1 MKLFFKLLFIVIQ
14 INLIA
19 QTSAVVNINKLNFPF
34 NNYGNIGNDPW
45 NYDVTYI
52 GKPVLYQG
60 GIMISGYSD
69 STLWASCSQREYIG
83 RDYLP
88 GKVGSNPNDSNNIIY
103 AVRKDD
109 PDFGNSWHKW
119 KYAVEQGAYFYDG
132 DGNGI
137 YDPIDHNGNGIW
149 EPNEDR
155 PDLLYDATYFTVYN
169 DAVPTENRRF
179 ENSFPIGIEIRQTI
193 FASSLNSFLEDVIF
207 IRYSLLY
214 KGYGDASEP
223 DTLTDVIFSIPNDPD
238 IGDFHTDKIACDT
251 SLHSGFAYKSNVDWV
266 FGINPPSLF
275 RVIVQGPLVK
285 SNDKNDAGYNRMGP
299 LLGEHKFD
307 NHKNLGLS
315 AYMGRFNA
323 DAYMYA
329 PATINQAR
337 NYMEGKLSD
346 GTPIDPCNFV
356 YGEFFG
362 GINCEEVNPAKWFS
376 GDPVT
381 QTGWIAFR
389 GGNIFDLTSTGKFN
403 LIKNQPMDI
412 IIAYVVGQGD
422 DYFSS
427 ITVARDNV
435 RNVFTEYENNFPNAF
450 EIPDYEEIYPKTF
463 SLSQNYPNPFN
474 PVTKIKYAI
483 PGVGDENFRPLQA
496 QLIVYDILGREVKT
510 LVNEPQGPGNYEIT
524 FDASQLAS
532 GVYFYRLS
540 SGDFIS
546 TKKMILLR

>member
-1 MKLFFKLLFIVIQ
+1 LKLFVNILFIVM
-14 INLIA
+14 NLNIVA
-19 QTSAVVNINKLNFPF
+19 QTSVVVDINKLSFPF

-45 NYDVTYI
+45 NYSVTYLEKTI
-52 GKPVLYQG
+52 LYQG

-69 STLWASCSQREYIG
+69 STLWASCSQREYVG

-103 AVRKDD
+103 SVRKDD
-109 PDFGNSWHKW
+109 PEFGISWQKW

-149 EPNEDR
+149 EPTEDR

-169 DAVPTENRRF
+169 DGVPSENRRWK
-179 ENSFPIGIEIRQTI
+179 ETYPLGIEVRQTI
-193 FASSLNSFLEDVIF
+193 FASNLNSFLENVVF

-214 KGYGDASEP
+214 KGYGEASEP

-238 IGDFHTDKIACDT
+238 IGDFSTDKIACDT
-251 SLHSGFAYKSNVDWV
+251 VLHSGFAYKDREDWV

-275 RVIVQGPLVK
+275 RVIVQGPLVN
-285 SNDKNDAGYNRMGP
+285 SNEGNDAGYNRMGP
-299 LLGEHKFD
+299 LLGEQEYIK
-307 NHKNLGLS
+307 NKNLGLS

-329 PATINQAR
+329 PGNVNQAR
-337 NYMEGKLSD
+337 NHIEGKLSD
-346 GTPIDPCNFV
+346 GNTVDPCNFV
-356 YGEFFG
+356 YGLFFG
-362 GINCEEVNPAKWFS
+362 GINCDEVNHAKWFS

-381 QTGWIAFR
+381 QTGWIVFK

-422 DYFSS
+422 DHFSS
-427 ITVARDNV
+427 ITVARENV
-435 RNVFTEYENNFPNAF
+435 KYVFTEYENNFPNAF
-450 EIPDYEEIYPKTF
+450 EMPDYENIYPKEF
-463 SLSQNYPNPFN
+463 HLSQNYPNPFN
-474 PVTKIKYAI
+474 PATKIKYTI
-483 PGVGDENFRPLQA
+483 GVVDENFRPLQT
-496 QLIVYDILGREVKT
+496 QLIVYDILGRKVKT
-510 LVNEPQGPGNYEIT
+510 LVNEVKAPGTYEIA

-532 GVYFYRLS
+532 GVYFYRLI